1 MVGRCF
7 EEFQRV
13 PQIDHLEAGVNL
25 LQKVHHRLDVLSSL
39 MWQAHTTR
47 PSMEIVYRDLFVRDI
62 AKLDLDDSYYPVGSA
77 ANYSLLYFVTRCF
90 LEFPIR
96 NAIEF
101 GAGQS
106 SVLMSQLNDRLK
118 REATLTTVEHD
129 VRWADIVRAKVNHT
143 VITAELVP
151 KTIDGHKIS
160 HYGGEYFDSSALYD
174 FVLVDGPPAY
184 KKETTFNRLGAM
196 EVIENNL
203 ADSFVIVL
211 DDMQREGEQELSR
224 LIHRK
229 LKDRGCNFGEVSIR
243 GSRPQHAF
251 AAGSFFSA
259 AYF

>member
-1 MVGRCF
+1 MS
-7 EEFQRV
+7 
-13 PQIDHLEAGVNL
+13 L
-25 LQKVHHRLDVLSSL
+25 LQKVHHRLDILSGL

-47 PSMEIVYRDLFVRDI
+47 PSMEVVYRDLFVRDI
-62 AKLDLDDSYYPVGSA
+62 AKLGLDDLYYPVGSA

-101 GAGQS
+101 GAGQT

-118 REATLTTVEHD
+118 KEATITTVEHD
-129 VRWADIVRAKVNHT
+129 VQWADIVRAKVNHK
-143 VITAELVP
+143 VITADLVP
-151 KTIDGHKIS
+151 KIIAGHKIK
-160 HYGGEYFDSSALYD
+160 HYGGAYFDSSVLYD

-184 KKETTFNRLGAM
+184 VKETTFHRLGAM
-196 EVIENNL
+196 EVIERNL
-203 ADSFVIVL
+203 AESFVVVL
-211 DDMQREGEQELSR
+211 DDMQREGEQELSN
-224 LIHRK
+224 LIRRK
-229 LKDRGCNFGEVSIR
+229 LQERGCRFGEVSIR

>member
-1 MVGRCF
+1 MS
-7 EEFQRV
+7 
-13 PQIDHLEAGVNL
+13 LM
-25 LQKVHHRLDVLSSL
+25 QKVHHRLDVLNSL

-47 PSMEIVYRDLFVRDI
+47 PSMEVVYRDLFVRDI
-62 AKLDLDDSYYPVGSA
+62 AKLGLDDSFYPVGSA
-77 ANYSLLYFVTRCF
+77 ANYSLLYFITRCF

-96 NAIEF
+96 HAIEL

-106 SVLMSQLNDRLK
+106 SILISQLNDRLH
-118 REATLTTVEHD
+118 REATITTVEHD
-129 VRWADIVRAKVNHT
+129 LQWANSVRAKVNHK
-143 VITAELVP
+143 VIAADLVP

-160 HYGGEYFDSSALYD
+160 HYGGEYFDASVLYD

-184 KKETTFNRLGAM
+184 KKETMFNRLGAM
-196 EVIENNL
+196 EIIENNL

-229 LKDRGCNFGEVSIR
+229 LKERGCNFGEVSIR

-251 AAGSFFSA
+251 AAGSFFGA

>member
-1 MVGRCF
+1 
-7 EEFQRV
+7 
-13 PQIDHLEAGVNL
+13 VNL
-25 LQKVHHRLDVLSSL
+25 LQKVHHRVDVLSSL

-62 AKLDLDDSYYPVGSA
+62 AKLGLDDSYYPVGSA

-90 LEFPIR
+90 LELPIR

-118 REATLTTVEHD
+118 KEATITTVEHD
-129 VRWADIVRAKVNHT
+129 TLWANIVRAKVNHA
-143 VITAELVP
+143 VITADLVP

-174 FVLVDGPPAY
+174 FVLVDGPPAH
-184 KKETTFNRLGAM
+184 KKETAFNRLGAV
-196 EVIENNL
+196 ELIENNL

-211 DDMQREGEQELSR
+211 DDMQREGEQELAN
-224 LIHRK
+224 LIHRTLQK
-229 LKDRGCNFGEVSIR
+229 RGGNFGEVSIR
-243 GSRPQHAF
+243 GTRPQHAF
-251 AAGSFFSA
+251 AGGAFFSA